1 MPPISRRSFM
11 KSSAILAGAATTQ
24 HATAATSKPH
34 EIAET
39 GNTLFAGVATRDITP
54 GPGVPM
60 WGYGDRPSGAT
71 GTLDPL
77 LATAVVLRV
86 GEFTL
91 AISTM
96 DIGRVPNVPVQDGI
110 RKRARKAGVDHV
122 IFSASHTHGG
132 PAIEI
137 TGPSSDHIHEGIAAS
152 IEEAASKLAPAR
164 IGRGSAT
171 LDIGH
176 NRRRILD
183 DGRVL
188 MLWRNAERKPTT
200 PLDQEATLFKID
212 ALDGTAITTL
222 VHFACHPVVLGGDNT
237 EYSADWVGE
246 MKRVVREAT
255 GAECAFIQ
263 GGCGDVNPYLDK
275 TPRDEGG
282 VESMRA
288 TGQAAGYAVLTALS
302 GITSSVP
309 KQPSIQLVRKMVDV
323 GLRWDM
329 KDKKQLD
336 VYRGVYGDRFQLY
349 LDRMSKKMPVPITSL
364 LLNGEHGFA
373 FTPGELFSQ
382 HQLDLK
388 HRSPL
393 DGALLCGYADDF
405 HLYFPTIRDA
415 AAGGY
420 GGSSATYVGLGAGEK
435 LIAEAMKDLGQMT
448 GALKDFMGPEEYV
461 FLEEEPDQAE

>member
-1 MPPISRRSFM
+1 MPTVSRRLFM
-11 KSSAILAGAATTQ
+11 KSSAVLAGAAATQ
-24 HATAATSKPH
+24 QALAATSTTY

-39 GNTLFAGVATRDITP
+39 GDTFHAGVATRDITP

-60 WGYGDRPSGAT
+60 WGYGDRPSPST

-77 LATAVVLRV
+77 LATAVVMRV

-96 DIGRVPNVPVQDGI
+96 DIGRVPNVPDCDRI
-110 RKRARKAGVDHV
+110 RKRVKKAGVDHV
-122 IFSASHTHGG
+122 IFCASHTHGG

-137 TGPSSDHIHEGIAAS
+137 EGPSSDHIHEGLASS
-152 IEEAASKLAPAR
+152 IEDAASKLAPAR
-164 IGRGSAT
+164 LGRGHAT
-171 LDIGH
+171 LDISH
-176 NRRRILD
+176 NRRKILD

-188 MLWRNAERKPTT
+188 MLWRNAERQPTH
-200 PLDQEATLFKID
+200 PLDQEATIFKID
-212 ALDGTAITTL
+212 ALDGSSIATL

-237 EYSADWVGE
+237 EYSADWAGE

-302 GITSSVP
+302 GITSAAPES
-309 KQPSIQLVRKMVDV
+309 PSIQLVRKMVDI

-329 KDKKQLD
+329 KDEKQLD
-336 VYRGVYGDRFQLY
+336 VFRGVYGDRFKLY
-349 LDRMSKKMPVPITSL
+349 LDRMSEKMPVPMTSL

-435 LIAEAMKDLGQMT
+435 LVAEAMMDLGRMT
-448 GALKDFMGPEEYV
+448 GNLKDFMGPDEYV
-461 FLEEEPDQAE
+461 FLELE

>member
-1 MPPISRRSFM
+1 MPSVSRRSFI
-11 KSSAILAGAATTQ
+11 KSSAMIAGVAATQ
-24 HATAATSKPH
+24 QASAAASKSS
-34 EIAET
+34 EIAAPSET
-39 GNTLFAGVATRDITP
+39 FYAGVATRDITP

-60 WGYGDRPSGAT
+60 WGYGDRPSPAT

-77 LATAVVLRV
+77 LATAVVIRV
-86 GEFTL
+86 GKFTL

-96 DIGRVPNVPVQDGI
+96 DIGRVPNVPVCDRI
-110 RKRARKAGVDHV
+110 RKRVKKAGVDDV

-132 PAIEI
+132 PAIE
-137 TGPSSDHIHEGIAAS
+137 TVGPSSDHIHEGIASS
-152 IEEAASKLAPAR
+152 IEEAASNLAPAR
-164 IGRGSAT
+164 LGRGT
-171 LDIGH
+171 VTMDIGH
-176 NRRRILD
+176 NRRKILD

-188 MLWRNAERKPTT
+188 MLWRNAERQPTS
-200 PLDQEATLFKID
+200 PLDQEATLFKVD
-212 ALDGTAITTL
+212 ALDGSPIATL

-255 GAECAFIQ
+255 GADCAFIQ

-282 VESMRA
+282 IESMRA
-288 TGQAAGYAVLTALS
+288 TGQAAAYAIVTALS
-302 GITSSVP
+302 GIESHVP
-309 KQPSIQLVRKMVDV
+309 ESPSIQLARKTVDV

-329 KDKKQLD
+329 KDKKQID
-336 VYRGVYGDRFQLY
+336 VFRGVYGDRFSLY
-349 LDRMSKKMPVPITSL
+349 LDRMSKKMPVPMSTL

-435 LIAEAMKDLGQMT
+435 LVAEAMMDLGRMN
-448 GALKDFMGPEEYV
+448 GELKDFMGTEEYV
-461 FLEEEPDQAE
+461 FLEEEPG

>member
-1 MPPISRRSFM
+1 MPTVSRRSFM
-11 KSSAILAGAATTQ
+11 KSTAILAGAATTQ
-24 HATAATSKPH
+24 HAVAAPREDRASGD
-34 EIAET
+34 A
-39 GNTLFAGVATRDITP
+39 LYAGVATRDITP
-54 GPGVPM
+54 EPGVPM
-60 WGYGDRPSGAT
+60 WGYGDRPSPAT

-86 GEFTL
+86 GDYTL

-96 DIGRVPNVPVQDGI
+96 DIGRVPNVSVQEGI
-110 RKRARKAGVDHV
+110 RKRVKKAGVNHV
-122 IFSASHTHGG
+122 IFTASHTHGG

-137 TGPSSDHIHEGIAAS
+137 EGPSSDHIHEGIAAS
-152 IEEAASKLAPAR
+152 IEEAASSLTPAQ
-164 IGRGSAT
+164 IGRGTVT

-176 NRRRILD
+176 NRRKILD

-188 MLWRNAERKPTT
+188 MLWRNAERLPTS
-200 PLDQEATLFKID
+200 PLDQEATVFKID
-212 ALDGTAITTL
+212 AVDGAPIATL

-246 MKRVVREAT
+246 MKRVVREGT

-302 GITSSVP
+302 GIASVAP
-309 KQPSIQLVRKMVDV
+309 DRPSIQLVQKTVDV

-329 KDKKQLD
+329 NDKKQLD
-336 VYRGVYGDRFQLY
+336 VFYGVYGDRFKLY
-349 LDRMSKKMPVPITSL
+349 LDRMSSKMPVPMTTL
-364 LLNGEHGFA
+364 LLNHEHGFA

-393 DGALLCGYADDF
+393 SGALLCGYSDDF

-435 LIAEAMKDLGQMT
+435 LVAEAMMDLGRMT
-448 GALKDFMGPEEYV
+448 GRLKGFMGPDEYV
-461 FLEEEPDQAE
+461 FLEQEPT

>member
-1 MPPISRRSFM
+1 MPTVSRRSFM
-11 KSSAILAGAATTQ
+11 KSSAMLVGAAATQ
-24 HATAATSKPH
+24 HAVAAQREDRVSGDSLH
-34 EIAET
+34 
-39 GNTLFAGVATRDITP
+39 AGVATRDITP
-54 GPGVPM
+54 GTGVPM
-60 WGYGDRPSGAT
+60 WGYGDRPSPAT

-86 GEFTL
+86 GDFTL

-96 DIGRVPNVPVQDGI
+96 DIGRVPNVPVLDRI
-110 RKRARKAGVDHV
+110 RKRVRKAGVDHV
-122 IFSASHTHGG
+122 IFTASHTHGG

-137 TGPSSDHIHEGIAAS
+137 DGPSSDHIHEGIAAS

-164 IGRGSAT
+164 IGRGHAT
-171 LDIGH
+171 LDISH
-176 NRRRILD
+176 NRRKILD

-188 MLWRNAERKPTT
+188 MLWRNAERQPTS
-200 PLDQEATLFKID
+200 PLDPEATLFKID
-212 ALDGTAITTL
+212 AMDGTPMATL

-246 MKRVVREAT
+246 MKRVVREGT

-275 TPRDEGG
+275 TPRNEGG

-302 GITSSVP
+302 GITSAP
-309 KQPSIQLVRKMVDV
+309 PERPSIHLVQKSVDV

-336 VYRGVYGDRFQLY
+336 VFYGVYGDRFKLY
-349 LDRMSKKMPVPITSL
+349 LDRMSARMPVPMTTL
-364 LLNGEHGFA
+364 LLNHEYGFA

-393 DGALLCGYADDF
+393 DGALLCGYSDDF

-435 LIAEAMKDLGQMT
+435 LVAEAMLDLGRMT
-448 GALKDFMGPEEYV
+448 GALKDFMGPDEYV
-461 FLEEEPDQAE
+461 FLEAEPE

>member
-1 MPPISRRSFM
+1 MPSISRRSFI
-11 KSSAILAGAATTQ
+11 KSSSMIAGAAATQ
-24 HATAATSKPH
+24 HVSATNNKVH
-34 EIAET
+34 EVAET
-39 GNTLFAGVATRDITP
+39 GNAIHAGVATRDITP
-54 GPGVPM
+54 SPGVPM
-60 WGYGDRPSGAT
+60 WGYGDRPSPAT

-86 GEFTL
+86 GEYTL

-96 DIGRVPNVPVQDGI
+96 DIGRVPTVPAQDRI
-110 RKRARKAGVDHV
+110 RKRVKKAGVDHV

-132 PAIEI
+132 PAIEME
-137 TGPSSDHIHEGIAAS
+137 GPSSDHIHEGIAAS

-164 IGRGSAT
+164 IGRGNAT

-176 NRRRILD
+176 NRRKILD

-188 MLWRNAERKPTT
+188 MLWRNAERQPTS

-212 ALDGTAITTL
+212 ALDGRPIATL

-246 MKRVVREAT
+246 MKRVVREST
-255 GAECAFIQ
+255 GADCVFIQ

-275 TPRDEGG
+275 TPRNAGG

-302 GITSSVP
+302 GINSVIP
-309 KQPSIQLVRKMVDV
+309 ATPSIQLVRKMVDV

-329 KDKKQLD
+329 TDKKQLD
-336 VYRGVYGDRFQLY
+336 VYRGVYGHRFQLY

-373 FTPGELFSQ
+373 FTPGELFTQ

-388 HRSPL
+388 YHSPL
-393 DGALLCGYADDF
+393 NGALLCGYADDF

-435 LIAEAMKDLGQMT
+435 LIAEAMVDLGRMT

-461 FLEEEPDQAE
+461 FLEKDPDQA

>member
-1 MPPISRRSFM
+1 MPNVSRRSFI
-11 KSSAILAGAATTQ
+11 KSSALMAGAGLSQ
-24 HATAATSKPH
+24 HALAARAEKTAASG
-34 EIAET
+34 T
-39 GNTLFAGVATRDITP
+39 GDTLYAGVATRDITP

-60 WGYGDRPSGAT
+60 WGYGDRPGPST

-77 LATAVVLRV
+77 LATAIVLRV

-91 AISTM
+91 AIATM
-96 DIGRVPNVPVQDGI
+96 DVGRVPTTPACDMI
-110 RKRARKAGVDHV
+110 RKRVKKAGVDDV

-137 TGPSSDHIHEGIAAS
+137 EGPSSDHIHEGIAAS
-152 IEEAASKLAPAR
+152 IEAAAADLKPAR
-164 IGRGSAT
+164 LGRGTVT
-171 LDIGH
+171 LDISH
-176 NRRRILD
+176 NRRKILD

-188 MLWRNAERKPTT
+188 MRWRNAERKPTS
-200 PLDQEATLFKID
+200 PIDHEAVVFKLDAE
-212 ALDGTAITTL
+212 DGTPIATV
-222 VHFACHPVVLGGDNT
+222 VHFACHPVVLAGDNT

-263 GGCGDVNPYLDK
+263 GGCGDINPYLDK
-275 TPRDEGG
+275 TPRDAGG

-288 TGQAAGYAVLTALS
+288 TGQAAGHAVVTALS
-302 GITSSVP
+302 GIDSAAPAS
-309 KQPSIQLVRKMVDV
+309 PSIQLVRRTVDV

-329 KDKKQLD
+329 SDKKQLD
-336 VYRGVYGDRFQLY
+336 VFRGIYGDRFSLY
-349 LDRMSKKMPVPITSL
+349 LDRMSKDMPVPMSTL

-373 FTPGELFSQ
+373 FTPGEFFIQ

-415 AAGGY
+415 VAGGY
-420 GGSSATYVGLGAGEK
+420 GGSSATYVGVGAAEK
-435 LIAEAMKDLGQMT
+435 LIAQAMIDLGELT
-448 GALKDFMGPEEYV
+448 GRLKDFMGPEEYV
-461 FLEEEPDQAE
+461 FLEAEPADA